1 MAKKKKQNQETTIEN
16 YYDLKVKE
24 TDELVA
30 ALKGETTGNEKP
42 LTTDIHEITGE
53 EVTKGGKKAKNF
65 DPYKRDKLAF
75 LPVWLKA
82 VLIKWWFAGAICFFI
97 VFGIGNNLNNENL
110 LLLTGAVFGVIVD
123 VLVNP
128 IFRML
133 ESDDKEFNNYMMF
146 PFPFKAFWTL
156 FTNIIYYIIVIFL
169 VGAVYGWLATF
180 WNINIGV
187 EPLLFA
193 TFSLIID
200 MAFIGIKDLIV
211 FVVKKIKNKKR
222 EEYGD
227 V

>member
-1 MAKKKKQNQETTIEN
+1 
-16 YYDLKVKE
+16 
-24 TDELVA
+24 
-30 ALKGETTGNEKP
+30 
-42 LTTDIHEITGE
+42 
-53 EVTKGGKKAKNF
+53 
-65 DPYKRDKLAF
+65 
-75 LPVWLKA
+75 VWLKA